1 MNFSEF
7 VQNHPLLTLSAV
19 TWITEGLLQ
28 NNFDDFLGSR
38 DAFDDF
44 PR

>member
-28 NNFDDFLGSR
+28 NNFHDLLGPGDS
-38 DAFDDF
+38 FNDF